1 MPVTPHQSECC
12 FLLAGDHGDDLPCQ
26 VRRSARRTLALH
38 VREAQLQVRAPWE
51 VAQADIEAFVARHR
65 HWIERKLARQRRQI
79 AEKLRI
85 RDGAPVYYK
94 GRECRLV
101 FVEQRHSAVWVEDRR
116 LCVAGVGLDEQK
128 AARLLADWLR
138 RQARTCLPQRS
149 RALARHLGVSERLR
163 DVVFRKTRSKW
174 GHCTADGRI
183 QYNWLIMLAPDAVID
198 YMICHEVCHLVHMN
212 HSRAYWQLVASL
224 CPDYRR
230 YIDWLKTHEHRLW
243 F

>member
-1 MPVTPHQSECC
+1 MPAKSQQSECC
-12 FLLAGDHGDDLPCQ
+12 FLLAGDRGEDLHCR

-38 VREAQLQVRAPWE
+38 VREAQLQVRAPRE
-51 VAQADIEAFVARHR
+51 VPQADIEAFVARHR
-65 HWIERKLARQRRQI
+65 QWIERKLARQRRQI
-79 AEKLRI
+79 AEKLRVS
-85 RDGAPVYYK
+85 DGAPVYYK
-94 GRECRLV
+94 GRECRLL
-101 FVEQRHSAVWVEDRR
+101 FVEQSRSAVRVEGRR
-116 LCVAGVGLDEQK
+116 LCIAGPRLDEHK

-138 RQARTCLPQRS
+138 RQARAYLPQRS
-149 RALARHLGVSERLR
+149 RALAHHLGVSDRLR

-212 HSRAYWQLVASL
+212 HSRVYWQLVADL